1 MSRHA
6 LSVRDARPED
16 AAALMDLW
24 VRAGNTSSE
33 VQRPATEVSAT
44 LAHVAASP
52 DERLLVAVLG
62 GDVVG
67 TLHLR
72 RSPISPLHTESAVH
86 TTFLVVDPE
95 QRKHGVGRALLEG
108 AVEWAEEKDIA
119 HITAITTSASRET
132 NRWLARFGFST
143 LATMRVTSTTSLRL
157 KIRPEPI
164 RTPAAQRNLGRVLAQ
179 RRFQRR
185 AMTAMEPVEKA

>member
-6 LSVRDARPED
+6 LTVRDAGPQD
-16 AAALMDLW
+16 ATALMDLW

-33 VQRPATEVSAT
+33 VQRPASEVSAT

-52 DERLLVAVLG
+52 EERLLVAVLDG
-62 GDVVG
+62 VVVG

-72 RSPISPLHTESAVH
+72 RSPISPLHTEFAVH

-108 AVEWAEEKDIA
+108 AVEWAEEKDIS
-119 HITAITTSASRET
+119 HITAITTSSSRET
-132 NRWLARFGFST
+132 NRWLTRLGFSS
-143 LATMRVTSTTSLRL
+143 LATMRVTSTVSLRH
-157 KIRPEPI
+157 KVTPEVI
-164 RTPAAQRNLGRVLAQ
+164 RTPNAQRNLGRVLAQ

-185 AMTAMEPVEKA
+185 AMSAMEPAEEG

>member
-1 MSRHA
+1 MSRLA
-6 LSVRDARPED
+6 LTVRDAGPAD
-16 AAALMDLW
+16 ADALVDLW

-33 VQRPATEVSAT
+33 IQRPGAEAAAT

-62 GDVVG
+62 GLVVG

-72 RSPISPLHTESAVH
+72 RLPISPLHTESAVH

-95 QRKHGVGRALLEG
+95 QRKHDIGRALMEG

-119 HITAITTSASRET
+119 HITAITTSSARET
-132 NRWLARFGFST
+132 NRWLARFGFTT
-143 LATMRVTSTTSLRL
+143 LATMRVTSTASLRH
-157 KIRPEPI
+157 RVVPEVI

-185 AMTAMEPVEKA
+185 AMSAIEPVEES